1 MVSRNRDKGCRAKRT
16 QVFFLGFYFHVKVA
30 NDLDSSRYVSTVLL
44 SSSVL
49 ILQSTKLNLNCIT
62 KF

>member
-16 QVFFLGFYFHVKVA
+16 PVFFLGFYFHVKVA

-62 KF
+62 KC